1 MSDQTVTISKMKDRV
16 RKFVEEREWTRYHK
30 PKDIAISISIE
41 SSELLECFQWLSDD
55 EVEKIIK
62 DHQKLKEI
70 ESELA
75 DVMIYCLSLSNALG
89 TDLSRIVLEKL
100 KENELKYPLEKTKG
114 FYRKYAK
121 SDA

>member
-1 MSDQTVTISKMKDRV
+1 MSDQTVTISEMKDRV

-41 SSELLECFQWLSDD
+41 SSELLECFQWLGDD
-55 EVEKIIK
+55 EIESMIK
-62 DHQKLKEI
+62 DHRKLKEI

-89 TDLSRIVLEKL
+89 TDLSRDVLEKL

-114 FYRKYAK
+114 FYRKYTK
-121 SDA
+121 PDA